1 MIINRGYVLYL
12 HEKANT
18 SIRDY
23 KLYCFNGKPEF
34 LYLSEGLENHATA
47 RISYVNLDWTP
58 AKFRRNDYREFE
70 PLPQKPKHLDE
81 MIKLAERLSNGIDF
95 VRVDF
100 YEIND
105 RVYFGELT
113 FFPGNGFTPFLSY
126 GMDLELGNMLPLN
139 ANK

>member
-1 MIINRGYVLYL
+1 M
-12 HEKANT
+12 HEKTIT

-23 KLYCFNGKPEF
+23 KIYCFNGKPEF
-34 LYLSEGLENHATA
+34 LYLSEGLENHSTA

-58 AKFRRNDYREFE
+58 AKFKRNDYREFE

-81 MIKLAERLSNGIDF
+81 MIELAETLSQGINF

-100 YEIND
+100 YEIKN

-113 FFPGNGFTPFLSY
+113 FFPGSGFTPFASENDD
-126 GMDLELGNMLPLN
+126 MDMGRLLDIS
-139 ANK
+139 K